1 MKILC
6 VFGES
11 AYGDAARG
19 DSYEKVNFLPAF
31 RRLGHDVSL
40 FDSFSRHKDA
50 DFGELNLRFLRHLD
64 DYRPD
69 LVFMVLMSYEIWTET
84 LDLARA
90 GSPAI
95 IVNWGTDDSWKFNQ
109 VSRFLIPHLDF
120 HITTDKGAAARA
132 ERAGFS
138 NVVSS
143 QWAASRTQLLEPLPS
158 SQCIYDVSF
167 IGNLYGDR
175 RAWIEGLLG
184 RGVSVTTFG
193 HGSDGGAVAASEIP
207 DIYRKSRVSL
217 NFSDSGL
224 HLIGVR
230 LKRSRQIKARVFEA
244 PGAGSALLTQ
254 AADGLCDYFR
264 VGLEIDTFDRLD
276 DLAGKTTFYLSNPA
290 ARDRMAWAGH
300 KRTIAEHTYDRRFRD
315 LLDYIDAHVAPE
327 RRQRP
332 WRIDPGQLHGLAE
345 LHRATKAIWPL
356 RVAIETLARAFVGR
370 DRSARA
376 ARRIVFEASW
386 RLVGKRTFG
395 AAGLPGRL
403 FFRES

>member
-40 FDSFSRHKDA
+40 FDSFSRCADA
-50 DFGELNLRFLRHLD
+50 DFAELNLRFLRHLD

-69 LVFMVLMSYEIWTET
+69 VVFMVLMSYEIWTET
-84 LDLARA
+84 LDLART

-120 HITTDKGAAARA
+120 HVTTDKNAAARA
-132 ERAGFS
+132 KRAGFS

-143 QWAASRTQLLEPLPS
+143 QWAASQTQLLEPLPS
-158 SQCIYDVSF
+158 GQCVYDVSF

-175 RAWIEGLLG
+175 RAWIEGLRD
-184 RGVSVTTFG
+184 RGVNVAVFG
-193 HGSDGGAVAASEIP
+193 QGSDRGVVPASDIP
-207 DIYRKSRVSL
+207 EIYRKSRLSL
-217 NFSDSGL
+217 NFSGSGL

-230 LKRSRQIKARVFEA
+230 LKRSRQIKARVFEV
-244 PGAGSALLTQ
+244 PGAGGVLLTQ
-254 AADGLCDYFR
+254 AADNLSDYFR
-264 VGLEIDTFDRLD
+264 VGQEIEAFDRPD
-276 DLAGKTTFYLSNPA
+276 ELAAKIQFYLSNPS

-300 KRTIAEHTYDRRFRD
+300 KRTISEHTYDRRFRD
-315 LLDYIDAHVAPE
+315 LLDYVQANVAPE
-327 RRQRP
+327 RVHRP
-332 WRIDPGQLHGLAE
+332 WQIDAGQLQQLADR
-345 LHRATKAIWPL
+345 HRNTKKIWPL
-356 RVAIETLARAFVGR
+356 RAAIETLARPFAGR
-370 DRSARA
+370 ERSARA

-386 RLVGKRTFG
+386 RLAGKRTFG